1 MTGYYTIHERRALC
15 GPIETNEGRGTVGG
29 AANRFAT
36 VLYKNGTQAEYAWE
50 TIERLRGW
58 Q

>member
-1 MTGYYTIHERRALC
+1 MMTIDEKRALC
-15 GPIETNEGRGTVGG
+15 GPIELEGGRAHVGG
-29 AANRFAT
+29 AQNRWAS
-36 VLYKNGTQAEYAWE
+36 VVYYGTCAEEEYAWE